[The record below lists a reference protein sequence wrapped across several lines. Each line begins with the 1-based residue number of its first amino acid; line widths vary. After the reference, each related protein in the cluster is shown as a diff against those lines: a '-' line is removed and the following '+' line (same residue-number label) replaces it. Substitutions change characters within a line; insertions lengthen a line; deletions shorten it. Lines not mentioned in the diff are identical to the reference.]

1 MISHFQV
8 QFLGLWLAARNIL
21 FNVFHILTPSD
32 VASEK
37 SFSFMVAY
45 IVHANTLTK
54 DSSLKVTSNYQSKQ
68 FVLSSDCLLFV
79 CVYPNQ
85 CKMHKIAK

>member
-37 SFSFMVAY
+37 SFSFMVAWY
-45 IVHANTLTK
+45 CT
-54 DSSLKVTSNYQSKQ
+54 
-68 FVLSSDCLLFV
+68 
-79 CVYPNQ
+79 
-85 CKMHKIAK
+85 CKYFDQGLELEDDQ